1 VSPVD
6 DPDPVPGWLIAI
18 AVAALAAAT
27 ALVVLQIAA
36 WM

>member
-1 VSPVD
+1 MSPVD
-6 DPDPVPGWLIAI
+6 DPDPVPGWLIGLA
-18 AVAALAAAT
+18 AVALGAAV

>member
-18 AVAALAAAT
+18 AAVALGAAV

>member
-18 AVAALAAAT
+18 SAVAIGAAV
-27 ALVVLQIAA
+27 ALVVLQVSA
-36 WM
+36 WF